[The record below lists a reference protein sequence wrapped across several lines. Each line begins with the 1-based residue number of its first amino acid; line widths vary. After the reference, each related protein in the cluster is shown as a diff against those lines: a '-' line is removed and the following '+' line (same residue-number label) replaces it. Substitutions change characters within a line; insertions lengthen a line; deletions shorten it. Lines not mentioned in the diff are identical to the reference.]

1 MAVTVKPE
9 DLSPQFLKRVEGR
22 YGKIHPNDFF
32 SANLG
37 TYYKFD
43 PSYKSEGGGKTHKVL
58 PLASF
63 IDLYKNLGQSKN
75 SAKSLKTKPELRGDK
90 EYQTQADKV
99 INTFNS
105 FRTFFRKNYPD
116 QYSLVKNS
124 IKEIEGMGYNTPF
137 AFKKKGSS
145 ANISQYLKMGYKP
158 VNQKALRKKS
168 KGFEFID
175 LYKD

>member
-1 MAVTVKPE
+1 
-9 DLSPQFLKRVEGR
+9 LIYR
-22 YGKIHPNDFF
+22 
-32 SANLG
+32 
-37 TYYKFD
+37 
-43 PSYKSEGGGKTHKVL
+43 
-58 PLASF
+58 F
-63 IDLYKNLGQSKN
+63 I
-75 SAKSLKTKPELRGDK
+75 PH
-90 EYQTQADKV
+90 
-99 INTFNS
+99 FNS